1 MSDHPSD
8 FRLLRPEE
16 VIDRWPELSRRLDA
30 AVQEGKG
37 EVEVDDLRQLVLS
50 GRMFIFAT
58 DQFALTC
65 EFVFYPR
72 KTVMIVGFGAG
83 KVSDR
88 LAFVQTIEDFAR
100 NAGASSIQTYCR
112 NPAMV
117 RYYKRFLDVDPL
129 YAVLEKQL

>member
-1 MSDHPSD
+1 M
-8 FRLLRPEE
+8 
-16 VIDRWPELSRRLDA
+16 LDA
-30 AVQEGKG
+30 AVREGKG

-58 DQFALTC
+58 NDFALTC
-65 EFVFYPR
+65 EFVIYPR

-83 KVSDR
+83 KVADHP
-88 LAFVQTIEDFAR
+88 AFAQVLENFAKHG
-100 NAGASSIQTYCR
+100 GASSIQTYCR

-117 RYYKRFLDVDPL
+117 RYYKRFFDVEPL